1 MTPLEEVLEHDG
13 LRPLSHRA
21 TKGFLS
27 RIEESGI
34 KLDERFLD
42 DLEGH
47 LAASRADVRQATS
60 WASSTQV
67 RNRMR
72 AVKQSSTAPELKLRR
87 ALSDRKLRYRLQLR
101 AEPDLRWR
109 SDIVFKGAKVV
120 VDVRGCFWHSCPEH
134 RTWPKANAERWET
147 KLAGN
152 RERDARMEAEL
163 GTRGWSVVVVW
174 EHEDMDEAAATI
186 EGIVRSRTRGSTSV
200 DELREASSRG

>member
-1 MTPLEEVLEHDG
+1 MTPLEDVLEHDG
-13 LRPLSHRA
+13 LRPLSYRA
-21 TKGFLS
+21 TRGFLS

-34 KLDERFLD
+34 KLDERFLE

-47 LAASRADVRQATS
+47 LAAMRADVKQTTS
-60 WASSTQV
+60 WASSTKV
-67 RNRMR
+67 RSRMQ
-72 AVKQSSTAPELKLRR
+72 AVKQRNTTPELKLRR

-134 RTWPKANAERWET
+134 RTSPKANAERWQA

-152 RERDARMEAEL
+152 RERDARMEAGL
-163 GTRGWSVVVVW
+163 HSRGWTVVVVW
-174 EHEDMDEAAATI
+174 EHEDMDLAAAKI
-186 EGIVRSRTRGSTSV
+186 EAIVRNRTRSATSIGA
-200 DELREASSRG
+200 RQEAS